1 MLLGALLVSHL
12 NPNGENLLNGVIFIH
27 PFKLQV
33 QILQYHQDLLDVLL
47 LQLYPPFFSEINYLI
62 FYFNYFI
69 CIVNLDLVIIKFF
82 THFSV
87 KNGVFRYYKMGRD
100 KDSMI
105 SFIRERKWETVE
117 TISSWKSPNSIQMSL
132 VAQFFKL
139 SQKVRVSIDLFLI
152 I

>member
-27 PFKLQV
+27 LFKLQV

-47 LQLYPPFFSEINYLI
+47 LQLYLPFFSEINYLI
-62 FYFNYFI
+62 FYFNYLI

-117 TISSWKSPNSIQMSL
+117 TISSWKSPNSIQMSV

-139 SQKVRVSIDLFLI
+139 SQQVRVSIDLFL
-152 I
+152 